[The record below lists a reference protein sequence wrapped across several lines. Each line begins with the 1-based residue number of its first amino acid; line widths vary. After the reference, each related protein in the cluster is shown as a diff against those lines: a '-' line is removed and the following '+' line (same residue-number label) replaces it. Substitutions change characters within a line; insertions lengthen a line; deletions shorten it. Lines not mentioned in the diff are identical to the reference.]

1 MDITQAQVEYVARLA
16 RLAVT
21 EEEKVLFTR
30 QLSSILTYVD
40 TLNRL
45 DTAGVE
51 PTSHVASL
59 KNVFRED
66 EREPSLSREQALAN
80 APDAEQGYFRVPKII
95 E

>member
-1 MDITQAQVEYVARLA
+1 MEITRAQVEYVARLA

-21 EEEKVLFTR
+21 EEEKILFAR
-30 QLSSILTYVD
+30 QLSSILTYMD

-45 DTAGVE
+45 DTTGVE
-51 PTSHVASL
+51 PTSHVVPL

-66 EREPSLSREQALAN
+66 ESEPSLSREQALAN
-80 APDAEQGYFRVPKII
+80 APDTQDGYFRVPRII